1 VSLYSIAA
9 PEIFMKKP
17 DQSHRFL
24 FEDHPIRGQYVTLDK
39 SWQEIAQQA
48 GLEGRGLT
56 LLGEAV
62 AAVTL
67 LADTL
72 KIEGSV
78 TLQIRGTG
86 PLGLLVV
93 EANSKQ
99 KIRGIARQSSQIEE
113 PMDLQ
118 EIFGSDHLVITI
130 KTNGAEPYQGIAPLR
145 GSNFSDALEYYFDT
159 SEQLAT
165 QFWLACDGQN
175 ASGMLIQKI
184 PGRTKDD
191 DAWNRVI
198 HLASTVTEEEL
209 KTNSLADLLHKLFH
223 EEAVRLFDSRDV
235 GFSCS
240 CSRERTAAM
249 LLTLGK
255 AEADDIVEKEGAVS
269 VICEFCNASYNFD
282 VIDVEQIF
290 SEGRAVTLSETTH

>member
-1 VSLYSIAA
+1 
-9 PEIFMKKP
+9 MKKL

-99 KIRGIARQSSQIEE
+99 RVRGIARQSSQIEE
-113 PMDLQ
+113 KMDLQ

-130 KTNGAEPYQGIAPLR
+130 KTKGAEPYQGIAPLL
-145 GSNFSDALEYYFDT
+145 GMNFSDALEYYFAT

-175 ASGMLIQKI
+175 ASGMLIQKL
-184 PGRTKDD
+184 PGRSKDE
-191 DAWNRVI
+191 DAWNRII
-198 HLASTVTEEEL
+198 HLASTVTDEEL
-209 KTNSLADLLHKLFH
+209 KTDPLADLLHNLFR
-223 EEAVRLFDSRDV
+223 EEAVRLFVSRTI
-235 GFSCS
+235 GFFCS
-240 CSRERTAAM
+240 CTRKRTAAM

-255 AEADDIVEKEGAVS
+255 AEADDIVEKEGAIS
-269 VICEFCNASYNFD
+269 VVCEFCNANYNFD
-282 VIDVEQIF
+282 AIDVAQVF
-290 SEGRAVTLSETTH
+290 SEGGAVWPSETTH

>member
-1 VSLYSIAA
+1 
-9 PEIFMKKP
+9 MKKL

-62 AAVTL
+62 AAVAL

-78 TLQIRGTG
+78 ILQIRGTG

-93 EANSKQ
+93 EANSQQ
-99 KIRGIARQSSQIEE
+99 KVRGIARQSSQIEE
-113 PMDLQ
+113 KMDLQ

-130 KTNGAEPYQGIAPLR
+130 KTKGAEPYQGIAPLL
-145 GSNFSDALEYYFDT
+145 GMNFSDALEHYFAT

-165 QFWLACDGQN
+165 QFWFACDGQN

-184 PGRTKDD
+184 PGESKDE
-191 DAWNRVI
+191 DAWNRII
-198 HLASTVTEEEL
+198 HLASTVTDEEL
-209 KTNSLADLLHKLFH
+209 KTNPLANLLHNLFH
-223 EEAVRLFDSRDV
+223 EEAVRLFASRTIR
-235 GFSCS
+235 FSCS
-240 CSRERTAAM
+240 CTRERTAAM
-249 LLTLGK
+249 LLTLGR
-255 AEADDIVEKEGAVS
+255 AEADDIVEKEGAIS
-269 VICEFCNASYNFD
+269 VVCEFCNANYNFD
-282 VIDVEQIF
+282 AIDVAQVF
-290 SEGRAVTLSETTH
+290 SEGGAVWPSETTH

>member
-1 VSLYSIAA
+1 
-9 PEIFMKKP
+9 MKKL

-62 AAVTL
+62 AAVAL

-78 TLQIRGTG
+78 ILQIRGTG

-93 EANSKQ
+93 EANSQQ
-99 KIRGIARQSSQIEE
+99 KVRGIARQSSQIEE
-113 PMDLQ
+113 KMDLQ

-130 KTNGAEPYQGIAPLR
+130 KTKGAEPYQGIAPLL
-145 GSNFSDALEYYFDT
+145 GMNFSDALEHYFAT

-165 QFWLACDGQN
+165 QFWFACDGQN

-184 PGRTKDD
+184 PGESKDE
-191 DAWNRVI
+191 DAWNRII
-198 HLASTVTEEEL
+198 HLASTVTDEEL
-209 KTNSLADLLHKLFH
+209 KTNPLANLLHNLFH
-223 EEAVRLFDSRDV
+223 EEAVRLFASRTIR
-235 GFSCS
+235 FSCS
-240 CSRERTAAM
+240 CTRERTAAM
-249 LLTLGK
+249 LLTLGR
-255 AEADDIVEKEGAVS
+255 AEADDIVEKEGAIS
-269 VICEFCNASYNFD
+269 VVCEFCNANYNFD
-282 VIDVEQIF
+282 AIDVAQVF
-290 SEGRAVTLSETTH
+290 TKGAAVSPSEITH

>member
-1 VSLYSIAA
+1 
-9 PEIFMKKP
+9 MKKL

-99 KIRGIARQSSQIEE
+99 RVRGIARQSSQIEE
-113 PMDLQ
+113 KMDLQ

-130 KTNGAEPYQGIAPLR
+130 KTKGAEPYQGIAPLL
-145 GSNFSDALEYYFDT
+145 GMNFSDALEYYFAT

-175 ASGMLIQKI
+175 ASGMLIQKL
-184 PGRTKDD
+184 PGRSKDE

-198 HLASTVTEEEL
+198 HLASTVTDEEL
-209 KTNSLADLLHKLFH
+209 KTDPLADLLHNLFR
-223 EEAVRLFDSRDV
+223 EEAVRLFVSRTI
-235 GFSCS
+235 GFFCS
-240 CSRERTAAM
+240 CTRKRTAAM

-255 AEADDIVEKEGAVS
+255 AEADDIVEKEGAIS
-269 VICEFCNASYNFD
+269 VVCEFCNANYNFD
-282 VIDVEQIF
+282 AIDVAQVF
-290 SEGRAVTLSETTH
+290 SEGGAVWPSETTH